1 MTKNLKLDFILKSIN
16 TKSTLKKNLCF
27 KGVSDLSL
35 ATRNDLVF
43 FSNIKY
49 LDLLKKTKALGC
61 FIKENHVKFLPEN
74 CFPIISNNP
83 EIDFIKVTNL
93 FYKKLNLDQIAI
105 NVLNRSGIKKKFKQ
119 IVFGKNF
126 ICGQNVKIGKNCVIG
141 HNVIIDSS
149 VIEENTR
156 IGNNVVLSNSFVGK
170 NVNICDSSVIGK
182 KGFGFKVIDNKIIRI
197 PHIGKVIIGDNCE
210 IGSKCNIDRGS
221 IRDTIIKENTF
232 IDNMVQIAHNVNI
245 GANCII
251 ASQVGIAGSTTIGD
265 NTVIGGQAGISGHL
279 RIGRNV
285 KIGGKS
291 GVIRNLD
298 DNTRVMGYPAIN
310 FKSFIKKNIQK

>member
-1 MTKNLKLDFILKSIN
+1 MNKSLKLDFILKSLKI
-16 TKSTLKKNLCF
+16 KLSFKKNTSF
-27 KGVSDLSL
+27 RGVSDLFL
-35 ATRNDLVF
+35 AKKNDLVF

-49 LDLLKKTKALGC
+49 LDLLKKTNAAAC
-61 FIKENHVKFLPEN
+61 IIKEKHAKYLPSN
-74 CFPIISNNP
+74 CFPIISANP

-93 FYKKLNLDQIAI
+93 FYKNLNLDHVAFKILKT
-105 NVLNRSGIKKKFKQ
+105 NVIKKKFKK
-119 IVFGKNF
+119 ITFGKNF
-126 ICGQNVKIGKNCVIG
+126 ICGKNVKIGKNCVIG
-141 HNVIIDSS
+141 HNVIIDSTT
-149 VIEENTR
+149 IEENAT
-156 IGNNVVLSNSFVGK
+156 IGNNVVLSNSFIGK

-182 KGFGFKVIDNKIIRI
+182 KGFGFKVIDNKIVRI
-197 PHIGKVIIGDNCE
+197 PHIGKVVIGDNCE